1 MMVKVT
7 KDGMTMAVRDINQ
20 LAAFLNN
27 GWKKVAEEK
36 PVENHKDVSDSE
48 SEKNDDSIEETQKN
62 EQFTVVEPPKRG
74 RKPTRK

>member
-1 MMVKVT
+1 MVKVT
-7 KDGMTMAVRDINQ
+7 KDGMTMAVRDNNQ

-36 PVENHKDVSDSE
+36 LVKNHEDVSGNDSA
-48 SEKNDDSIEETQKN
+48 EETQKN
-62 EQFTVVEPPKRG
+62 DQSAVAEPPKHG